1 MRHLCSNSIEISTKF
16 IMMTQNR
23 SLKHIGH
30 PPSWIFRIFYRAMLW
45 PCVDVSVGLS
55 VCLPQIGVLLKRLN
69 VGSNKQHRTIAQ
81 GRLQILYTSWPREV
95 LSLS

>member
-16 IMMTQNR
+16 IMMTQNG

-55 VCLPQIGVLLKRLN
+55 VCLSATNRCSTKTAKRRIKQTTPHDSP
-69 VGSNKQHRTIAQ
+69 GETSNFVHELAT
-81 GRLQILYTSWPREV
+81 
-95 LSLS
+95 